1 MEKNIFTLFEK
12 IENKKVFY
20 KAVSEAT
27 GRTAQSIEKNWF
39 SGLKRIPK
47 EEQANVVDIL
57 HRQLLLQA
65 NVIYSLVP
73 NKLK

>member
-1 MEKNIFTLFEK
+1 MEENIFKLFPK
-12 IENKKVFY
+12 IEDKKAFY
-20 KAVSEAT
+20 EAVSSKC